1 MSEGVPGESP
11 ADAERRR
18 NRRRRK
24 PRGERVENSGSV
36 AIQQPI
42 TAEIP
47 TVAGAEA
54 PFFSRLKQ
62 KLKAIVQR
70 LPMPGRRR

>member
-11 ADAERRR
+11 AEAERRR

-24 PRGERVENSGSV
+24 PRGERVEASGAV
-36 AIQQPI
+36 VIQQPI

-47 TVAGAEA
+47 TVPAGT
-54 PFFSRLKQ
+54 PFFARLKH
-62 KLKAIVQR
+62 KLKQIVQR

>member
-11 ADAERRR
+11 AEAERRR

-24 PRGERVENSGSV
+24 PRGERVEASGSV
-36 AIQQPI
+36 PIQQPI

-47 TVAGAEA
+47 AVATDA
-54 PFFSRLKQ
+54 PFFTRLKQ
-62 KLKAIVQR
+62 KLKQIVQR